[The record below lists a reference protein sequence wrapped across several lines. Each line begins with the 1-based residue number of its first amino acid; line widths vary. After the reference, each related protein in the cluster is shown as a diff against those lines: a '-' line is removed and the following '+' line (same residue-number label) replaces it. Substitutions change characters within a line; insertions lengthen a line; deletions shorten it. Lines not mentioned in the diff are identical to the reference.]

1 MDSDRPAPPPPPDP
15 SSGSSGR
22 PDAPGT
28 ALPSDW
34 PATATDA
41 IVNAVDAVRDRTTGP
56 IMTIARA
63 LVFGVFALSLGI
75 TVITLLVIAT
85 IHFLDEVL
93 PFSVWLP
100 YLVLGAALLV
110 VGGLVF
116 SRRMA
121 PGNTTAR

>member
-22 PDAPGT
+22 PDAPGA
-28 ALPSDW
+28 ALPNDW
-34 PATATDA
+34 PTTATDA